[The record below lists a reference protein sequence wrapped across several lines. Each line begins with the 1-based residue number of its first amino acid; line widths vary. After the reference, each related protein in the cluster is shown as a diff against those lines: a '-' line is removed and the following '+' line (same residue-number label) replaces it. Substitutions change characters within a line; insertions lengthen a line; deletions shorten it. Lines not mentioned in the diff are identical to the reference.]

1 MKEKTIYTDN
11 HVTNELIEEVKE
23 ALKEYDTVN
32 VCFDVT
38 GRTCHM
44 ILSGELAE
52 KMQDYDFEI
61 EYNYGCKI
69 QKRGGNNETI

>member
-23 ALKEYDTVN
+23 AFKEYDIVN
-32 VCFDVT
+32 VSFDVT

-44 ILSGELAE
+44 ILSEELAE
-52 KMQDYDFEI
+52 KMQDYNFLI

-69 QKRGGNNETI
+69 QKRGGQNEAV

>member
-23 ALKEYDTVN
+23 AFKEYDIVN
-32 VCFDVT
+32 VSFDVT

-44 ILSGELAE
+44 ILSEELAE
-52 KMQDYDFEI
+52 KMQDYDFSI

-69 QKRGGNNETI
+69 QKRGANNETV

>member
-23 ALKEYDTVN
+23 AFKEYDIVN
-32 VCFDVT
+32 VSFDVT

-44 ILSGELAE
+44 ILSEELAE

-61 EYNYGCKI
+61 EYNYCCKI
-69 QKRGGNNETI
+69 QKRGANNEAV

>member
-11 HVTNELIEEVKE
+11 HVTNELIEQVRE
-23 ALKEYDTVN
+23 AFKEYDIVN
-32 VCFDVT
+32 VSFGVT

-44 ILSGELAE
+44 ILSEELAE

-69 QKRGGNNETI
+69 QKRGANNEAV